1 MARMKVLNGPSIRRM
16 PIYLYWLSVMQA
28 RGDEFA
34 STTQLAEYIDL
45 EPINV
50 RKDIALTGVTGTVG
64 VGYRVGDL
72 IAGIRRYLGWDAM
85 RPACLVGVGALGRA
99 LLGHREFQEAG
110 LKFTCVFDS
119 DEQKIGTVVRGHEVL
134 SMDVMAETVAA
145 MKPEVAVICVPAEGA
160 QKVVDDLVDCG
171 IKSFWSF
178 SNVSLRVPEGVFIQ
192 REVIAGGYAM
202 LSVKLAQMKRK

>member
-85 RPACLVGVGALGRA
+85 RPACLVGVMKLSTPDYFKEFIKTMGSSLCGGR
-99 LLGHREFQEAG
+99 
-110 LKFTCVFDS
+110 S
-119 DEQKIGTVVRGHEVL
+119 
-134 SMDVMAETVAA
+134 
-145 MKPEVAVICVPAEGA
+145 KPRI
-160 QKVVDDLVDCG
+160 
-171 IKSFWSF
+171 IT
-178 SNVSLRVPEGVFIQ
+178 SNSR
-192 REVIAGGYAM
+192 
-202 LSVKLAQMKRK
+202 